1 MRYLWPVLIVLF
13 VLFSIDFATQNPEV
27 VLVKYSL
34 EWLNYGIRSER
45 PLFVTLYLTL
55 ALGILFSVLYFL
67 VYHTKLLAQ
76 MRKLRAEIKKLQ
88 KQIEA
93 EKEKNKTPE
102 PGSTSINASDT
113 PSPPRRVTQPPD

>member
-76 MRKLRAEIKKLQ
+76 MRKLRGEIKKLQ